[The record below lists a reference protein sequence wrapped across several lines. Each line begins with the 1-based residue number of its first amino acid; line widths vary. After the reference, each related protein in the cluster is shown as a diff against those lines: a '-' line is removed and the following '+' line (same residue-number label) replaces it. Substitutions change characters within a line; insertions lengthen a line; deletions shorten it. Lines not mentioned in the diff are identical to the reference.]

1 MGSFPFGRNPEGFY
15 DLAALINRSFQ
26 SHWWQWWECGLASFV
41 RKGRWPPVLLHSTLG
56 LFEQDKACC
65 VAQAGLTDFMP
76 QSLGYRYYSY
86 VPQYLAPRLFLFCI
100 WSISI
105 TLNSYFCQSCPGY
118 SCLMWKRN
126 PSFFLPPLL
135 EVLCACVLGWL
146 SYSLLCVPVY
156 RSLHWSARQKNVFVS
171 CNCVSVKQSFLF

>member
-1 MGSFPFGRNPEGFY
+1 M
-15 DLAALINRSFQ
+15 
-26 SHWWQWWECGLASFV
+26 
-41 RKGRWPPVLLHSTLG
+41 RKGRWPPVLLHSTLE

-76 QSLGYRYYSY
+76 QSLGYRYYRY

-126 PSFFLPPLL
+126 PSFSAAITRSPSLRMRVRLAFLQSPLCSCL
-135 EVLCACVLGWL
+135 PFSSLVCQTEQCLCLLQLCFCQAILFIL
-146 SYSLLCVPVY
+146 NSLTCLFMCFIKYYIYKPV
-156 RSLHWSARQKNVFVS
+156 
-171 CNCVSVKQSFLF
+171 